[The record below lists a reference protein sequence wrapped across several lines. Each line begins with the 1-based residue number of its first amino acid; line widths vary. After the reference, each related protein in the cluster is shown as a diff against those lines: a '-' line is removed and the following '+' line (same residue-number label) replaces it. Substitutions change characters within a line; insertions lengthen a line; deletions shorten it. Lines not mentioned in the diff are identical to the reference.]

1 MRILFSTVA
10 NAGHFLPL
18 VPLARAA
25 MRAGHTVAFASKP
38 SYLPTIEQQGFA
50 AFPAGYTYPAGYA
63 GPEGV
68 FKYFAGSRAVP
79 LLELEEWL
87 QLHVYIPFRSAIVA
101 VDLLDLCFRWSPD
114 VIVRDAMEYGG
125 CIAAEVLGI
134 PHASVRTAAIN
145 SSYTRRYR
153 LAVPLAA
160 LRERHGLPPDPD
172 VAMPFRYLH
181 LAGEP
186 ADFLT
191 HGDIPAPTR
200 HLLRPLVFE
209 PIGEGL
215 PAWVQELPDRPTVYA
230 TLGTTA
236 SGIAVGRG
244 FLPVLLEALRDEPI
258 NLILTVGHTND
269 PAAFGPQPANI
280 HIERYIPQSLLLP
293 YCDVSVNQGGF
304 GTMMGAVA
312 AGVPQV
318 MIPFS
323 ADQPA
328 NAECGERLGVGV
340 IVREADR
347 NAEGV
352 RTAVRRTLG
361 EPSHRAKAV
370 QVRAEVAARPGPE
383 HAMAL
388 LEQLATEKRPLLT
401 S

>member
-18 VPLARAA
+18 VPLACAA

-38 SYLPTIEQQGFA
+38 SYLPTIAQEGFA
-50 AFPAGYTYPAGYA
+50 TYPAGYTYPAGETGPA
-63 GPEGV
+63 GV
-68 FKYFAGSRAVP
+68 SKYFAGSRAVP
-79 LLELEEWL
+79 LSELEEWL

-101 VDLLDLCFRWSPD
+101 VDLLDLCDRWSPD

-125 CIAAEVLGI
+125 CIAAEVFGI

-145 SSYTRRYR
+145 SSYARRYR
-153 LAVPLAA
+153 LAAPLAA
-160 LRERHGLPPDPD
+160 LRERHGLPPDPE
-172 VAMPFRYLH
+172 VTMPFRYLH

-186 ADFLT
+186 ADFLA
-191 HGDIPAPTR
+191 HDDIPAPTR
-200 HLLRPLVFE
+200 HLLRPLADE

-215 PAWVQELPDRPTVYA
+215 PAWVAALPDRPTVYA

-236 SGIAVGRG
+236 SGIAVGRD

-258 NLILTVGHTND
+258 NLILTIGHTND
-269 PAAFGPQPANI
+269 PLAFGSQPANV

-293 YCDVSVNQGGF
+293 SCAVSVNQAGF

-318 MIPFS
+318 LIPLS

-340 IVREADR
+340 IVGEAER
-347 NAEGV
+347 HPAGV
-352 RTAVRRTLG
+352 RAAVRQVLA
-361 EPSHRAKAV
+361 EPSYRAKAV
-370 QVRAEVAARPGPE
+370 QVRDEVAARPGPE
-383 HAMAL
+383 HAVAL
-388 LEQLATEKRPLLT
+388 LERLAVEKQPLIAG
-401 S
+401 